1 MLSNWF
7 RGFGR
12 AGVAAVAVLLAAG
25 PLFGQATTGKVQGRV
40 TDAATGQP
48 IEGAQVIVEGTTL
61 GNLTNNEGFYF
72 VNEVPAGL
80 QSVTSQFIGYRA
92 STVVDERIL
101 AGQTSTLN
109 FELQQTAVELDPL
122 VVQGERNP
130 LVPRDQT
137 ATKSIVSGEEVNLLP
152 ITNVA
157 QIVALQPGVI
167 QTNQGQSFRGAR
179 PNEQAVLIDGALS
192 RSFGTGNAQPVL
204 LPVNSLEQVDVTVGA
219 FSAEFG
225 ESQSGLVSYV
235 TRSGG
240 PKYTGSLQYQTDQLS
255 PSDWRTN
262 LNRIEA
268 NIGGPIAGPLSFFL
282 AGTWTGNQY
291 FARNNDVTPIF
302 GINGTDT
309 CPTNA
314 AQFAT
319 VCTPGQP
326 AEFMLDRESSAGGAT
341 DQVNVAA
348 PNFVEWNNG
357 STFPYNTNNQ
367 YLFTGNLTYQFS
379 RGSRINF
386 GYTRNR
392 TQTWGRGGSGINPTS
407 LYRTI
412 NQDGTQF
419 QTNTATLGA
428 YFVLTQSATSQ
439 LALDVRGTYY
449 DDRLQT
455 GILDPTWALD
465 NNTPAAGFTSP
476 FSSMKFLIDNQ
487 NFRPFGFDVFD
498 PTEEFINV
506 VRSNAVPAESLQ
518 FYPSRNDLSAAQSL
532 TGLPVNLRSNP
543 WSWRTNFNITGP
555 ANGGLQDRREKQWQF
570 RGTLD
575 WQLGRFNR
583 LRGGGEYLNIKVT
596 NTTVPLFTGITIP
609 EQAQPI
615 RAGLFIEDRID
626 VGDLVLDIGLRWD
639 YLDPKIEYPRTPGFV
654 FNVPED
660 LQRGF
665 VRLNDPANRAAGE
678 PTFIPKFS
686 DDACGDLVPDNQCLN
701 NFIQAESKSELS
713 PRLGVAF
720 PVTPTSTFRLSA
732 GKFVG
737 TPAFF
742 GGGFVAGGGTAA
754 AQTGLLRAV
763 NTDLRGGAN
772 TNELFARD
780 VALPSTTL
788 YEFGYRQLI
797 GGNLV
802 IDLSAFNRKQNN
814 NLTYRKLG
822 FDDPTNPGQ
831 IFFLN
836 VLTNSDFTETNGFE
850 VKLDWAAGSL
860 FQTSVAYTF
869 LDANGTGSD
878 PFTFSALVLRGVS
891 NLATITGEPEKPP
904 EVLLPL
910 ETSRKHNIAITGGLT
925 FPRDYGQGSV
935 GGAIL
940 RNSGLW
946 FVFATRSGLPF
957 TKLVNQGLGQIGPPS
972 RAGLNGVLDGSISAL
987 QTGWTTT
994 LDLSASKGFFIGGLN
1009 TEFFFDWFN
1018 PLNIA
1023 TTSISF
1029 LETGNPINELFR
1041 TTFLANTLQ
1050 DATLDGD
1057 TDVRSFDIASES
1069 PDNDFN
1075 KFMLMRTEQRFGN
1088 GDGVFTVEEQER
1100 AFGQVY
1106 DITNGVND
1114 RFTTSNQSLWLGIR
1128 LLF

>member
-40 TDAATGQP
+40 TDSATGQP
-48 IEGAQVIVEGTTL
+48 IEGAQVTIDGTTL

-72 VNEVPAGL
+72 INEVPAGL
-80 QSVTSQFIGYRA
+80 QAVTAQFIGYRA
-92 STVVDERIL
+92 EKVVDERIL

-109 FELQQTAVELDPL
+109 FQLQETAVELEAL
-122 VVQGERNP
+122 VVEGVRNP

-137 ATKSIVSGEEVNLLP
+137 ATKSIVSGEEVDLLP
-152 ITNVA
+152 ILNA
-157 QIVALQPGVI
+157 SRIVSLQPGVT

-179 PNEQAVLIDGALS
+179 PNEQAVLIDGALT
-192 RSFGTGNAQPVL
+192 RSFGTGNANPVL

-219 FSAEFG
+219 FSAEYG

-240 PKYTGSLQYQTDQLS
+240 SNYAGLISYQTDQLS

-262 LNRIEA
+262 FNRIEA
-268 NIGGPIAGPLSFFL
+268 NFGGPIVGPLSFFL
-282 AGTWTGNQY
+282 AGTWSGNQY
-291 FARNNDVTPIF
+291 FPRNNAPVTPIYGVS
-302 GINGTDT
+302 GIDT
-309 CPTNA
+309 CPEDA

-326 AEFMLDRESSAGGAT
+326 AVFDLDRESSAGGAT
-341 DQVNVAA
+341 DMVSVAA
-348 PNFVEWNNG
+348 PNFVEWDNG

-392 TQTWGRGGSGINPTS
+392 TQTWGRGGSGVNPTS
-407 LYRTI
+407 LYRFD
-412 NQDGTQF
+412 NQDGTEF
-419 QTNTATLGA
+419 TTNTAILGA

-439 LALDVRGTYY
+439 LALDVRGSYY
-449 DDRLQT
+449 SGRFKT
-455 GILDPTWALD
+455 GILDPQWGLD
-465 NNTPAAGFTSP
+465 NRTPALGFTNP
-476 FSSMKFLIDNQ
+476 FSGMEFLINEDN
-487 NFRPFGFDVFD
+487 FKPFGFNVFD
-498 PTEEFINV
+498 PDEEFINI

-532 TGLPVNLRSNP
+532 PGLPANLRANP
-543 WSWRTNFNITGP
+543 WSWRTSFNVNGVGT
-555 ANGGLQDRREKQWQF
+555 GGLQDQRENDWQL
-570 RGTLD
+570 RATLD

-583 LRGGGEYLNIKVT
+583 LRGGGEYLNVDVT
-596 NTTVPLFTGITIP
+596 NTGIPLFTGATLP
-609 EQAQPI
+609 EQANPI
-615 RAGLFIEDRID
+615 RAAAFIEDRID
-626 VGDLVLDIGLRWD
+626 VGDLVLDLGLRWD
-639 YLDPKIEYPRTPGFV
+639 YLDPRVEYPRTPGFV
-654 FNVPED
+654 FNVPEN

-665 VRLNDPANRAAGE
+665 VRLNDSTNRANGE
-678 PTFIPKFS
+678 PTFVPKFG
-686 DDACGDLVPDNQCLN
+686 DDPCGDLVPDNECLS
-701 NFIQAESKSELS
+701 NFIQGETKSEIS
-713 PRLGVAF
+713 PRLGAAF

-732 GKFVG
+732 GKFVQ

-742 GGGFVAGGGTAA
+742 TGAVAT
-754 AQTGLLRAV
+754 QIGLLR
-763 NTDLRGGAN
+763 NTNNDLRSGLSN
-772 TNELFARD
+772 TNTTFARD

-797 GGNLV
+797 GTSFV

-814 NLTYRKLG
+814 NLTFRKLA

-831 IFFLN
+831 VFFIN
-836 VLTNSDFTETNGFE
+836 VATNSDFTETNGFE

-860 FQTSVAYTF
+860 FQTSLSYSY
-869 LDANGTGSD
+869 LDAKGTGSD
-878 PFTFSALVLRGVS
+878 PFTFTALVLRGVS

-910 ETSRKHNIAITGGLT
+910 ETSRAHNIAITGGLT

-940 RNSGLW
+940 RNAGIWL
-946 FVFATRSGLPF
+946 VFQTQSGLPY

-987 QTGWTTT
+987 QTGWTTQ
-994 LDLSASKGFFIGGLN
+994 LDLSLSKGFYLGGVNL
-1009 TEFFFDWFN
+1009 EAFADWFN

-1023 TTSISF
+1023 TSNTAF
-1029 LETGNPINELFR
+1029 LETGNPVNELYR

-1057 TDVRSFDIASES
+1057 TQVRSFDIATES

-1088 GDGVFTVEEQER
+1088 GDGVFTVAEQER

-1106 DITNGVND
+1106 DAQFGVND
-1114 RFTTSNQSLWLGIR
+1114 LFELSNQSLQLGLR
-1128 LLF
+1128 LRF

>member
-25 PLFGQATTGKVQGRV
+25 PLFGQATTGKIQGRV

-48 IEGAQVIVEGTTL
+48 IEGAQITVDGTTL

-72 VNEVPAGL
+72 INEVPAGL
-80 QSVTSQFIGYRA
+80 QAVTAQFIGYRA
-92 STVVDERIL
+92 EKVVDERIL

-109 FELQQTAVELDPL
+109 FQLQQTAVELEAL
-122 VVQGERNP
+122 VVEGERNP

-137 ATKSIVSGEEVNLLP
+137 ATKSIVRGESVELLP
-152 ITNVA
+152 ILNTT
-157 QIVALQPGVI
+157 QIVALQPGVV

-179 PNEQAVLIDGALS
+179 PNEEAVLIDGALT
-192 RSFGTGNAQPVL
+192 RSYGTGNANPVL

-240 PKYTGSLQYQTDQLS
+240 PNYSGMVQFQTDQLS

-262 LNRIEA
+262 YNRVEA
-268 NIGGPIAGPLSFFL
+268 NFGGPIVGPLSFFL

-291 FARNNDVTPIF
+291 FSRNNNATPVFGASGVDV
-302 GINGTDT
+302 
-309 CPTNA
+309 CPEGA

-326 AEFMLDRESSAGGAT
+326 AVFDLDRLSSAGGAN
-341 DQVNVAA
+341 DVVSVPA
-348 PNFVEWNNG
+348 PNFVEWDNG
-357 STFPYNTNNQ
+357 STFPYNSNNQ

-407 LYRTI
+407 LYRFD

-419 QTNTATLGA
+419 TTNTATLGA
-428 YFVLTQSATSQ
+428 YFVITQSATSQ
-439 LALDVRGTYY
+439 LALDVRGSYY
-449 DDRLQT
+449 YGNLKV
-455 GILDPTWALD
+455 GILDPQWALD
-465 NNTPAAGFTSP
+465 NNTPGLGLTSP
-476 FSSMKFLIDNQ
+476 FSGMDFLINEDNFQ
-487 NFRPFGFDVFD
+487 PFGFNVFD
-498 PTEEFINV
+498 PDDDFINV

-518 FYPSRNDLSAAQSL
+518 FYPSRNDLAANQSL
-532 TGLPVNLRSNP
+532 PGLPVNLRSNP
-543 WSWRTNFNITGP
+543 WAWRTSFNITGVG
-555 ANGGLQDRREKQWQF
+555 NGGLQDQREKNWQG
-570 RGTLD
+570 RATID

-583 LRGGGEYLNIKVT
+583 LRGGGEYLNINVSNT
-596 NTTVPLFTGITIP
+596 NIPLFTGATLP
-609 EQAQPI
+609 ETANPI
-615 RAGLFIEDRID
+615 RAGAFVEDRID
-626 VGDLVLDIGLRWD
+626 VGDLVLDFGIRWD
-639 YLDPKIEYPRTPGFV
+639 YLDPRVEYPRTPGFV
-654 FNVPED
+654 FNVPEN
-660 LQRGF
+660 LQAGF
-665 VRLNDPANRAAGE
+665 VRLNDSTARAAGG
-678 PTFIPKFS
+678 PAFVPKFG
-686 DDACGDLVPDNQCLN
+686 DDPCGNLVPDNECQS
-701 NFIQAESKSELS
+701 NFIQGETKSEFS
-713 PRLGVAF
+713 PRLGVSF

-732 GKFVG
+732 GKFVQ
-737 TPAFF
+737 TPSFF
-742 GGGFVAGGGTAA
+742 TGSVAT
-754 AQTGLLRAV
+754 QIGLLR
-763 NTDLRGGAN
+763 NTNNDLRSGLSN
-772 TNELFARD
+772 TNTTFARD
-780 VALPSTTL
+780 VQMPSTTL

-797 GGNLV
+797 GSSFV

-814 NLTYRKLG
+814 NLTFRKLS

-831 IFFLN
+831 PFFIN
-836 VLTNSDFTETNGFE
+836 VATNSDFTETNGFE

-869 LDANGTGSD
+869 LDAVGTGSD
-878 PFTFSALVLRGVS
+878 PFTFTALVLRGVS

-910 ETSRKHNIAITGGLT
+910 ESSRKHNIAITGGLT

-940 RNSGLW
+940 RNTGLW
-946 FVFATRSGLPF
+946 FVFATQSGLPY
-957 TKLVNQGLGQIGPPS
+957 TKLLNQGLGQIGPPS

-994 LDLSASKGFFIGGLN
+994 FDLSGSKGFYLGGLN
-1009 TEFFFDWFN
+1009 VEAFFDWFN

-1023 TTSISF
+1023 TTNIAF
-1029 LETGNPINELFR
+1029 LETGNEVNELYR

-1057 TDVRSFDIASES
+1057 TQVRTFDIATES

-1106 DITNGVND
+1106 DVQFGVDD
-1114 RFTTSNQSLWLGIR
+1114 RFTISNQQLQLGLR
-1128 LLF
+1128 LRF